1 MDVEPSNAVTRVLES
16 IQEEVLPQLRADYP
30 GITWSFQGSQADM
43 RESTQALWG
52 GFALAMMVVYAL
64 LAVAFRS
71 YTQPLIVLGAIPFGI
86 VGAVLG
92 HILLGYDLSLISLM
106 GVIALSGV
114 VVNDALI
121 MIDYANKKRQEQ
133 AAFSAILDA
142 GVRRFRPILLTTLTT
157 FGGLT
162 PIILETSRQAT
173 YLIPMAISLGFG
185 IVFAT
190 SIILV
195 IAPCLYLSLEDI
207 GGSRA

>member
-1 MDVEPSNAVTRVLES
+1 
-16 IQEEVLPQLRADYP
+16 
-30 GITWSFQGSQADM
+30 
-43 RESTQALWG
+43 
-52 GFALAMMVVYAL
+52 
-64 LAVAFRS
+64 
-71 YTQPLIVLGAIPFGI
+71 
-86 VGAVLG
+86 
-92 HILLGYDLSLISLM
+92 
-106 GVIALSGV
+106 
-114 VVNDALI
+114 

-133 AAFSAILDA
+133 AAFAAILDA

-195 IAPCLYLSLEDI
+195 IVPCLYLALEDI
-207 GGSRA
+207 GGNRD